1 MARKKAKRPGRK
13 PLPGGREK
21 FTTTLPGYVVEHLRK
36 DGNASA
42 KIIAY
47 VDRELAEKQKLAG

>member
-1 MARKKAKRPGRK
+1 VKKAPKRAGRT

-21 FTTTLPGYVVEHLRK
+21 FTTTLPGYVKRYLMK

-47 VDRELAEKQKLAG
+47 VDRELAEQQKLTG